1 MSLESEEMLISDQR
15 YTNKLGKKAF
25 QTYHSS
31 DTLSKFFSFFFLFFP
46 SQTAENLVT
55 SLSELRANVFIDTLH
70 LSKYDDDKLFLFFIR
85 NNVAGTSISPL

>member
-55 SLSELRANVFIDTLH
+55 SLSEPRPNVFINNLH
-70 LSKYDDDKLFLFFIR
+70 SRKYDYDKLFLFFI
-85 NNVAGTSISPL
+85 